1 MHPIHFV
8 KLYFITIGDKKFNVV
23 FPKGRKRWI
32 VKKVLEAKTY
42 SHLDTLLD
50 DVIQLRHTPDTLDM
64 HTFEKPDNIP
74 KNIALSQR
82 PPKQE
87 VIDAHVTRFSK
98 HSENN

>member
-1 MHPIHFV
+1 M
-8 KLYFITIGDKKFNVV
+8 
-23 FPKGRKRWI
+23 
-32 VKKVLEAKTY
+32 KKVLEAKNY
-42 SHLDTLLD
+42 SHLDALLD
-50 DVIQLRHTPDTLDM
+50 DVIQLRHTLGM

-74 KNIALSQR
+74 KNMALSQR

>member
-1 MHPIHFV
+1 MDCEEGV
-8 KLYFITIGDKKFNVV
+8 
-23 FPKGRKRWI
+23 RSQ
-32 VKKVLEAKTY
+32 EY
-42 SHLDTLLD
+42 SHLDALLD
-50 DVIQLRHTPDTLDM
+50 DVIQLRHTLDTLGM
-64 HTFEKPDNIP
+64 HTFEKPDDIP